1 MMQYSRVQPRKQT
14 FAAAARNVRYGPK
27 ADMVI
32 IIPAS
37 DPASPLHALFFLVA
51 VQIATE
57 LFA

>member
-1 MMQYSRVQPRKQT
+1 MMQYSRVHFNPEQT

-37 DPASPLHALFFLVA
+37 DPASPLHALLA
-51 VQIATE
+51 RAD
-57 LFA
+57 